1 MKFLCERSQASGLI
15 PMESQTT
22 DSADPMAP
30 DGANSTDAI
39 MYGQWYTSGED
50 ETVPAVSNENLN
62 RAITQGL
69 RSWFTPLQS
78 SLIQSMGP
86 PYTLEY
92 SPPLARNGGNGNSID
107 LSENNDGDEGENIS
121 DEHSEESDYGAYHDE
136 DRAFQRQVHF
146 SNPVSDIFEL

>member
-1 MKFLCERSQASGLI
+1 MDDLS
-15 PMESQTT
+15 
-22 DSADPMAP
+22 
-30 DGANSTDAI
+30 
-39 MYGQWYTSGED
+39 YTSEED
-50 ETVPAVSNENLN
+50 GTVPTVSNENLN
-62 RAITQGL
+62 RAIAQGL

-92 SPPLARNGGNGNSID
+92 NPPPGRNSSSGISID
-107 LSENNDGDEGENIS
+107 FSENNDGGEGESIN
-121 DEHSEESDYGAYHDE
+121 DEHSEESDYDAYNDE